1 MFRALNGEMC
11 DIGDE
16 IRFCHGSGKCGGTT
30 LSLCYKRQES

>member
-16 IRFCHGSGKCGGTT
+16 IRFCHGSENVEAPLKQ
-30 LSLCYKRQES
+30 K